1 MSGGSELYLC
11 TLTAHCKG
19 TKQRRCCSHG
29 SQALSKTENKLL
41 GGTKEA
47 FFSGRQHRTACLWPW
62 VLVGSPSLTYWAWH
76 ILFPSLIFKTQLT
89 CHFYYKALSG
99 CPQFFFFFFFCAHT
113 ILSIPLLYQVAQLN
127 MLLCLSSSL
136 VCELQSMDC
145 V

>member
-29 SQALSKTENKLL
+29 SQALSETENKLL
-41 GGTKEA
+41 DETKEA
-47 FFSGRQHRTACLWPW
+47 FFPGRQHITACLWPW

-89 CHFYYKALSG
+89 CHFYYKTLSG
-99 CPQFFFFFFFCAHT
+99 SPQFFFIFSVLTQYSLFHYYARQHNLTCYCVC
-113 ILSIPLLYQVAQLN
+113 LLHQSVN
-127 MLLCLSSSL
+127 SS
-136 VCELQSMDC
+136 SMDC

>member
-47 FFSGRQHRTACLWPW
+47 FFLWE
-62 VLVGSPSLTYWAWH
+62 
-76 ILFPSLIFKTQLT
+76 
-89 CHFYYKALSG
+89 
-99 CPQFFFFFFFCAHT
+99 
-113 ILSIPLLYQVAQLN
+113 VAQN
-127 MLLCLSSSL
+127 CLSVALGSSGVSITNL
-136 VCELQSMDC
+136 LGMAYPLP
-145 V
+145 